1 MHIIEVKINVV
12 GVNNYTNLIKMFDL
26 YKINIDSII
35 LKNIFQHTHVQVLF
49 FLVRLFFLFFSI
61 KGIIGFFKT
70 IFVVNRKANSDI
82 FFSLKR
88 LRSVEH
94 ISMRVFT
101 SSHRFVSTLLRRPNI
116 CTCNISQGKIP

>member
-61 KGIIGFFKT
+61 KGIIGFF
-70 IFVVNRKANSDI
+70 
-82 FFSLKR
+82 
-88 LRSVEH
+88 
-94 ISMRVFT
+94 
-101 SSHRFVSTLLRRPNI
+101 
-116 CTCNISQGKIP
+116 